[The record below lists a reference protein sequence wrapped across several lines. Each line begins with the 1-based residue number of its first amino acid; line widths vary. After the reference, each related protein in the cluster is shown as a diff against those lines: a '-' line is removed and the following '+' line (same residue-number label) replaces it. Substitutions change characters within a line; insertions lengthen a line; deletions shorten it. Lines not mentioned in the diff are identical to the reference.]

1 MTTRKMMLAV
11 AALAAISLFTA
22 SAQAGDYGH
31 YYGYGRYSADF
42 TRLYSSGQIHA
53 PPYFSMHPP
62 VYYSRPVARTYGY
75 SPYAY
80 PPETITPDHPCPV
93 GAVVLNPYVVQ
104 EASSPRV
111 AAVLPWVDNP
121 YAARA
126 TETPAE
132 AVAEK

>member
-1 MTTRKMMLAV
+1 MTTRKMILVV
-11 AALAAISLFTA
+11 AALAAISLFAA
-22 SAQAGDYGH
+22 SAQAGGYGH

-42 TRLYSSGQIHA
+42 TRLYSDQIHA

-80 PPETITPDHPCPV
+80 PPEMITPDYAPRV
-93 GAVVLNPYVVQ
+93 GPVVLNPYVTR

-111 AAVLPWVDNP
+111 AAVLSRVENP
-121 YAARA
+121 YAASA
-126 TETPAE
+126 TETAAE
-132 AVAEK
+132 VVAEK